1 MKCPAMRIARTAE
14 ADWAASG
21 RRNER
26 AVGLQDF
33 VGQAWPHL
41 LNDPSAA
48 DGDIGPEASLWR
60 FRRAT
65 GAAVNRPRPPS
76 RRIGRAYMPRRA
88 FLALACGWVSAVAI
102 LLVAVLVLRWLG

>member
-1 MKCPAMRIARTAE
+1 MRSTRRRPGGL
-14 ADWAASG
+14 G
-21 RRNER
+21 RPGGRNER
-26 AVGLQDF
+26 TVGLQDF

-76 RRIGRAYMPRRA
+76 RRMGRAHMPRIA
-88 FLALACGWVSAVAI
+88 FLALASGWTLAVAS
-102 LLVAVLVLRWLG
+102 LLGVVLALRWFG